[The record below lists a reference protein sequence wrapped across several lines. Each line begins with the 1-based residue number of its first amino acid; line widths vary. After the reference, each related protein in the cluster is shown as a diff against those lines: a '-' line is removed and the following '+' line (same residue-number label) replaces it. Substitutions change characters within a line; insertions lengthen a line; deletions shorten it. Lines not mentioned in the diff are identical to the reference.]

1 MTQQRAPFA
10 QHSTSDNPLRS
21 PLRFLKG
28 VGEAR
33 AALLEKLDLQ
43 TVEDVLWRLPRDILD
58 LTQIKSPHDLVEGE
72 LQTVRGV
79 IAENDARETRKGTLV
94 AALLDCGDDFVRA
107 LWFNAPWMRQKIQP
121 GTRWLFSGKPK
132 KKDGRWEFSHPRMQL
147 LSEED
152 DDAHGGVVTRYGLT
166 EGLRQHEMKRVVH
179 SALEH
184 GIEAI
189 ADPLPAGFAKT
200 NSLIPLRSALR
211 LVHEPRSM
219 ADYESARRRL
229 LFDDLLEFQVGVALR
244 RRLWGRRSNAPVLPT
259 TAKIDA
265 RIRRL
270 FPFQLTNGQN
280 AAIRDVVTDLQSG
293 RAMHRLLQADVGAGK
308 TIVAI
313 YAMLVAI
320 ANQHQAVL
328 MAPTEL
334 LALQHWRTIDGFLE
348 QSRVRRAILTGSLTD
363 SKRREIRD
371 KLASG
376 ELDLVVGTQAVIQE
390 GVAFSKLGVAVI
402 DEQHKFGV
410 AQRSKFAGQ
419 STIAPHVLV
428 MTATPIPRSLCLTQF
443 GDLDL
448 TSVTDLPPGRQKIVT
463 ARVASATPR
472 RKAWEFVRQKL
483 QQGRQLYV
491 VCPVIDGDES
501 TGRAG
506 ATQVFEQLQQ
516 SELKGARVG
525 LVHGQLDRNDRDER
539 MQQFRHGDL
548 QAIVATTV
556 IEVGVD
562 VPNATLMVVLDA
574 ERFGLSQIHQL
585 RGRIGRGVHQGYCFL
600 FSESNTPEAVARL
613 AALEASS
620 DGFDIAEKD
629 FELRGP
635 GDVLGTRQHG
645 ELPLRSAD
653 LIRDKDLLE
662 ETRTVAMQLVESG
675 HIDTADFAPL
685 KLQVLDRFA
694 EMMDLPRTG

>member
-1 MTQQRAPFA
+1 MSQDLDAFD
-10 QHSTSDNPLRS
+10 TSPGASPLKTA
-21 PLRFLKG
+21 LRFLSG
-28 VGEAR
+28 VGAAR
-33 AALLEKLDLQ
+33 AALLEKLDLRV
-43 TVEDVLWRLPRDILD
+43 VEEVLWRLPRDVLD
-58 LTQIKSPHDLVEGE
+58 LTRVKSPADLVEGE

-79 IAENDARETRKGTLV
+79 IAETDARETRKGTLV
-94 AALLDCGDDFVRA
+94 ATLLDCGDDFVRG
-107 LWFNAPWMRQKIQP
+107 LWFNAPWMRPKLQP

-132 KKDGRWEFSHPRMQL
+132 KKDGRWEFSHPRLQM
-147 LSEED
+147 LSED
-152 DDAHGGVVTRYGLT
+152 DDESHGGVVTRYGLT

-179 SALEH
+179 AALEH
-184 GIEAI
+184 GGDSI
-189 ADPLPAGFAKT
+189 ADPLSEEFAKA
-200 NSLIPLRSALR
+200 NSLISLKTAVRQ
-211 LVHEPRSM
+211 VHEPRSM
-219 ADYESARRRL
+219 AEYESARRRL

-244 RRLWGRRSNAPVLPT
+244 RRLWGRRSNAPLLPV
-259 TAKIDA
+259 TAKIDS

-270 FPFQLTNGQN
+270 FPFALTAGQN
-280 AAIRDVVTDLQSG
+280 AAVREIVADLQSG

-308 TIVAI
+308 TVVAI

-320 ANQHQAVL
+320 AAQHQAVL

-348 QSRVRRAILTGSLTD
+348 GSRVRRALLTGSLTE

-371 KLASG
+371 QMANG

-390 GVAFSKLGVAVI
+390 GVSFAKLGVAVI

-419 STIAPHVLV
+419 SSAAPHVLV

-448 TSVTDLPPGRQKIVT
+448 TSVRDQPPGRQRIVT
-463 ARVASATPR
+463 SRVTGATSR
-472 RKAWEFVRQKL
+472 RKAWEFIRLRL

-491 VCPVIDGDES
+491 VCPVIDGEES

-506 ATQVFEQLQQ
+506 ASQVFEQLQQ
-516 SELKGARVG
+516 TELAGLRVG
-525 LVHGQLDRNDRDER
+525 LVHGQLDRDQRDQTMED
-539 MQQFRHGDL
+539 FRNGELD
-548 QAIVATTV
+548 AIVATTV

-562 VPNATLMVVLDA
+562 VPNATLMVVLEA
-574 ERFGLSQIHQL
+574 ERFGLSQLHQL

-600 FSESNTPEAVARL
+600 FSESNTPEATARL
-613 AALEASS
+613 SALEASS
-620 DGFDIAEKD
+620 DGFEIAEKD

-662 ETRTVAMQLVESG
+662 ETRTAAMQLVESG
-675 HIDTADFAPL
+675 RIDTAEFAPL
-685 KLQVLDRFA
+685 KLAVLDRFA
-694 EMMDLPRTG
+694 ELMELPRTG

>member
-1 MTQQRAPFA
+1 MSSESLQSDSAP
-10 QHSTSDNPLRS
+10 SGNPLQAS
-21 PLRFLKG
+21 LRFLPG
-28 VGEAR
+28 VGAAR
-33 AALLEKLDLQ
+33 AALLEKLDLR
-43 TVEDVLWRLPRDILD
+43 TVGDVLWRLPRDVLD
-58 LTQIKSPHDLVEGE
+58 LTQVKSPVDLVEGE

-107 LWFNAPWMRQKIQP
+107 LWFNAPWMRQKVQP

-166 EGLRQHEMKRVVH
+166 EGLKQHEMKRVVR
-179 SALEH
+179 AAVEH

-189 ADPLPAGFAKT
+189 ADPLPTEFT
-200 NSLIPLRSALR
+200 RSNSLIALR
-211 LVHEPRSM
+211 TALRRVHEPRSITE
-219 ADYESARRRL
+219 YEAARRRL

-244 RRLWGRRSNAPVLPT
+244 RRLWGRRSNTPLLPL

-270 FPFQLTNGQN
+270 FPFPLTNGQN
-280 AAIRDVVTDLQSG
+280 TAISDIAADLGSG

-308 TIVAI
+308 TVVAI
-313 YAMLVAI
+313 HAMLVAI
-320 ANQHQAVL
+320 AAGHQAVL

-334 LALQHWRTIDGFLE
+334 LATQHWRTLDGFLE
-348 QSRVRRAILTGSLTD
+348 GSRVRRALLTGSLTD
-363 SKRREIRD
+363 SKRREVREQ
-371 KLASG
+371 LARG
-376 ELDLVVGTQAVIQE
+376 EIDLVVGTQAVIQE
-390 GVAFSKLGVAVI
+390 GVTFAKLGVAVI

-410 AQRSKFAGQ
+410 AQRSTFAGQ
-419 STIAPHVLV
+419 SGVAPHVLV

-448 TSVTDLPPGRQKIVT
+448 TSVMDLPPGRQRIVT
-463 ARVASATPR
+463 SRVSGAASR
-472 RKAWEFVRQKL
+472 KKAWEFIRGRL

-491 VCPVIDGDES
+491 VCPLIDGDEAG
-501 TGRAG
+501 GRAG

-516 SELKGARVG
+516 TELKGMRIG
-525 LVHGQLDRNDRDER
+525 LVHGQLDRDDRDER
-539 MQQFRHGDL
+539 MEQFRHGER

-574 ERFGLSQIHQL
+574 ERFGLSQLHQL

-613 AALEASS
+613 SALEASS
-620 DGFDIAEKD
+620 DGFEIAEKD

-662 ETRTVAMQLVESG
+662 ETRTAAMQLVETG
-675 HIDTADFAPL
+675 QIDQAEYAPL
-685 KLQVLDRFA
+685 KLAVLDRFA
-694 EMMDLPRTG
+694 ELMELPRTG

>member
-1 MTQQRAPFA
+1 MMGQEQSAVDRSAGE
-10 QHSTSDNPLRS
+10 NPLRL

-33 AALLEKLDLQ
+33 AGLLEKLDLH
-43 TVEDVLWRLPRDILD
+43 TVEDVLWRLPRDVLD
-58 LTQIKSPHDLVEGE
+58 LTQVKSPVDLVEGE

-79 IAENDARETRKGTLV
+79 VAECDARETRKGTLV
-94 AALLDCGDDFVRA
+94 AALLDCGDDFVRG
-107 LWFNAPWMRQKIQP
+107 LWFNAPWMRQKAQP

-132 KKDGRWEFSHPRMQL
+132 KKDGRWEFSHPRLQL
-147 LSEED
+147 LSED

-166 EGLRQHEMKRVVH
+166 EGLRQHEMKRIVR
-179 SALEH
+179 SA
-184 GIEAI
+184 IELGVDLI
-189 ADPLPAGFAKT
+189 ADPLPAEFAAG
-200 NSLIPLRSALR
+200 NSLVPLRTALR
-211 LVHEPRSM
+211 QVHEPRSL
-219 ADYESARRRL
+219 ADYEAARRRL

-244 RRLWGRRSNAPVLPT
+244 RRLWGRRSNAPVLPV
-259 TAKIDA
+259 TARIDA

-270 FPFQLTNGQN
+270 FPFSLTNGQN
-280 AAIRDVVTDLQSG
+280 AAIRDVVGDLQSG

-308 TIVAI
+308 TVVAI
-313 YAMLVAI
+313 YAMLVAV
-320 ANQHQAVL
+320 AARHQAVL

-334 LALQHWRTIDGFLE
+334 LAMQHWRTIDGFLDG
-348 QSRVRRAILTGSLTD
+348 SRVRRALLTGSLTE
-363 SKRREIRD
+363 SKRREVREQ
-371 KLASG
+371 LARG
-376 ELDLVVGTQAVIQE
+376 ELDLVVGTQAVIQD
-390 GVAFSKLGVAVI
+390 GVTFSRLGVAVI

-410 AQRSKFAGQ
+410 AQRSKFADQ
-419 STIAPHVLV
+419 SGAPPHVLV

-448 TSVTDLPPGRQKIVT
+448 TSVTDLPPGRQRIVT
-463 ARVASATPR
+463 SRVSGGATR
-472 RKAWEFVRQKL
+472 RKAWDFIRGRL

-491 VCPVIDGDES
+491 VCPLIDGDDAG
-501 TGRAG
+501 GRAG

-516 SELKGARVG
+516 SELSGVAMG
-525 LVHGQLDRNDRDER
+525 LVHGQLNRDER
-539 MQQFRHGDL
+539 DDRMEQFRHGEL
-548 QAIVATTV
+548 RAIVATTV

-574 ERFGLSQIHQL
+574 ERFGLSQLHQL

-620 DGFDIAEKD
+620 DGFEIAEKD

-653 LIRDKDLLE
+653 LVRDRDLLE
-662 ETRTVAMQLVESG
+662 ETRTAAMELVETG
-675 HIDTADFAPL
+675 QIDSAGYAPL
-685 KLQVLDRFA
+685 KLAVLDRFA

>member
-1 MTQQRAPFA
+1 
-10 QHSTSDNPLRS
+10 
-21 PLRFLKG
+21 LRFLKG

-33 AALLEKLDLQ
+33 AALLEKLDLH
-43 TVEDVLWRLPRDILD
+43 TVEDVLWRLPRDVLD
-58 LTQIKSPHDLVEGE
+58 LTQVKSPVDLVEGE

-79 IAENDARETRKGTLV
+79 VAENDARETRRGTMV

-107 LWFNAPWMRQKIQP
+107 LWFNAPWMRQKVQP

-132 KKDGRWEFSHPRMQL
+132 KKDGRWEFSHPRMQM

-152 DDAHGGVVTRYGLT
+152 DESHGGVVTRYGLT

-179 SALEH
+179 AAVEH
-184 GIEAI
+184 GADAI
-189 ADPLPAGFAKT
+189 ADPLPADFAT
-200 NSLIPLRSALR
+200 SNSLIPLKSALR
-211 LVHEPRSM
+211 HVHEPRSM

-229 LFDDLLEFQVGVALR
+229 LFDDLLEFQIGVALR
-244 RRLWGRRSNAPVLPT
+244 RRLWGRRSNAPTLPV

-270 FPFQLTNGQN
+270 FPFQLTAGQN
-280 AAIRDVVTDLQSG
+280 AAIRDIITDLHSG

-308 TIVAI
+308 TIVAV

-320 ANQHQAVL
+320 AAQHQAVL

-334 LALQHWRTIDGFLE
+334 LANQHWRTIDGFLE
-348 QSRVRRAILTGSLTD
+348 GSRVRRALLTGSLTD
-363 SKRREIRD
+363 SRRREIRAQ
-371 KLASG
+371 LASG
-376 ELDLVVGTQAVIQE
+376 ELDLVVGTQAIIQDA
-390 GVAFSKLGVAVI
+390 VTFAKLGVAVI

-419 STIAPHVLV
+419 GSIAPHVLV

-448 TSVTDLPPGRQKIVT
+448 TSVTDQPPGRQRMVT
-463 ARVASATPR
+463 SRVSSATPR
-472 RKAWEFVRQKL
+472 RKAWEFIRQRL
-483 QQGRQLYV
+483 EQGRQLYV

-516 SELKGARVG
+516 TELKGIRIG
-525 LVHGQLDRNDRDER
+525 LVHGQLDRDERDEQ
-539 MQQFRHGDL
+539 MEAFRHNEL

-574 ERFGLSQIHQL
+574 ERFGLSQLHQL

-613 AALEASS
+613 SALAASS
-620 DGFDIAEKD
+620 DGFEIAEKD

-653 LIRDKDLLE
+653 LIRDRELLE

-675 HIDTADFAPL
+675 QIDSAEFAPL
-685 KLQVLDRFA
+685 KLEVLDRFA